1 MSAADP
7 LAELYN
13 YRRVSPEIATSGQPT
28 EAQFEAI
35 AAQGVQVVINLGLTD
50 ADYALPDERGLVQS
64 LGMAY
69 EHIPVQWQNPTVENF
84 QAFLACMRHNQT
96 QKRLVHCAKNMRVS
110 CFIALYH
117 VLEDQWT
124 PEQAIADIQIWVPNE
139 VWQGFMAQVLA
150 QGVA

>member
-13 YRRVSPEIATSGQPT
+13 YRRISPQIATSGQPT

-35 AAQGVQVVINLGLTD
+35 ATQGIQAIINLGLTE
-50 ADYALPDERGLVQS
+50 ADYALPDERGLVES
-64 LGMAY
+64 LGMTY
-69 EHIPVQWQNPTVENF
+69 EHIPVQWQTPTVENVRD
-84 QAFLACMRHNQT
+84 FLACMRRYQN

-117 VLEDQWT
+117 VLEEQWT
-124 PEQAIADIQIWVPNE
+124 PERAIADIQAIWLPNE
-139 VWQGFMAQVLA
+139 VWQAFMTKVLA
-150 QGVA
+150 QGV